1 MENNLISD
9 KLNSSF
15 HLKQGQENLKFKDN
29 IDKEAA
35 YHMSEIQKTSDINLS
50 NVDLNKNLVK
60 NLENYEKVD
69 DFKSYTKGHDLFNK
83 SISQYML
90 SKDYYIETKDTSSLN
105 KLTNN
110 IVNSAQNLLNTL
122 NTSKINNSD
131 DKKKLEH
138 CTNNIHSIINTLNT
152 ESRMESKTGANKYLI
167 VKQKLN
173 SWFYVSIISFILLLL
188 FIYNI
193 KFLKVKQEYF
203 ILTSVFF
210 VLLTSLLIIFK
221 QHIIL

>member
-9 KLNSSF
+9 KINSSF

-29 IDKEAA
+29 IDKESA
-35 YHMSEIQKTSDINLS
+35 YHMLEIQKTSDINLS
-50 NVDLNKNLVK
+50 NVDLNKKLVK

-69 DFKSYTKGHDLFNK
+69 DFKSYTKGNDLFNK

-110 IVNSAQNLLNTL
+110 IVNSAQNLLNNL
-122 NTSKINNSD
+122 NTSKINNSY
-131 DKKKLEH
+131 DKKKIEQSK
-138 CTNNIHSIINTLNT
+138 NNIHSIINTLNT
-152 ESRMESKTGANKYLI
+152 ECRMESKAGTNKYLI
-167 VKQKLN
+167 VNQKLN

-188 FIYNI
+188 FICNI
-193 KFLKVKQEYF
+193 KFLKVKQEKF

-210 VLLTSLLIIFK
+210 VLLTPLLII
-221 QHIIL
+221 INYI

>member
-9 KLNSSF
+9 KINSSF

-29 IDKEAA
+29 IDKESA
-35 YHMSEIQKTSDINLS
+35 YHMLEIQKTSDINLS
-50 NVDLNKNLVK
+50 NVDLNKKLVK

-69 DFKSYTKGHDLFNK
+69 DFKSYTKGNDLFNK

-110 IVNSAQNLLNTL
+110 IVNSAQNLLNNL
-122 NTSKINNSD
+122 NTSKINNSY
-131 DKKKLEH
+131 DKKKIEQSK
-138 CTNNIHSIINTLNT
+138 NNIHSIINTLNT
-152 ESRMESKTGANKYLI
+152 ECRMESKTGTNKYLI
-167 VKQKLN
+167 VNQKLN

-188 FIYNI
+188 FICNI
-193 KFLKVKQEYF
+193 KFLKVKQEKF

-210 VLLTSLLIIFK
+210 VLLTPLLII
-221 QHIIL
+221 INYI